1 MFASYRPAAL
11 ADLPPFRF
19 EPIDPAARYAAL
31 TPAQARGWNEQGYFV
46 AEDLLLPEEV
56 AELRL
61 EVDRFVEKAQGYV
74 RRAGGK
80 LFISE
85 ADGIM
90 FAPHLVARS
99 AIARRTASH
108 PRIAALATD
117 LLGPEVRLYW
127 DQAVYKYPSFPK
139 DFPWH
144 QDNGYTFVVPELY
157 LTVWLALS
165 DATLEN
171 GCVEVVPA
179 SHRLGT
185 LEHRLSDTGY
195 YCHEGDD
202 GVCAPIRAGSAVVFS
217 SLTVHRTGPNRTA
230 DDVRRTYILQYAPEG
245 AIRYPRE
252 GAPERCD
259 VPERQFLV
267 VSRGERVAA

>member
-1 MFASYRPAAL
+1 MFAPYRPPAL

-19 EPIDPAARYAAL
+19 EPLDAARRYSTL
-31 TPAQARGWNEQGYFV
+31 TAAQARAWNAQGYFV
-46 AEDLLLPEEV
+46 AEDLLSPEEV

-90 FAPHLVARS
+90 FAPHLVAKS
-99 AIARRTASH
+99 EIARRTASH
-108 PRIAALATD
+108 PRIAALAAD
-117 LLGPEVRLYW
+117 LLGPDVRLYW

-202 GVCAPIRAGSAVVFS
+202 GVCAPIRAGSAIVFS

-230 DDVRRTYILQYAPEG
+230 DDVRRTYILQYAPDG
-245 AIRYPRE
+245 AMRYPRE
-252 GAPERCD
+252 GAAESCD

-267 VSRGERVAA
+267 TRGGLPVPA

>member
-1 MFASYRPAAL
+1 MFQTYRPPAL
-11 ADLPPFRF
+11 ADLAPFRF
-19 EPIDPAARYAAL
+19 APIDTERRYRELSA
-31 TPAQARGWNEQGYFV
+31 AQALAWNEQGYFV
-46 AEDLLLPEEV
+46 AEDLLSPAEV
-56 AELRL
+56 TELRL
-61 EVDRFVEKAQGYV
+61 ELDRFVEKAQAYV

-90 FAPHLVARS
+90 FAPHLVAKS
-99 AIARRTASH
+99 AIARRAASH
-108 PRIAALATD
+108 PRIVALAID

-127 DQAVYKYPSFPK
+127 DQAVYKYASFPK

-144 QDNGYTFVVPELY
+144 QDNGYTFVLPELY

-165 DATLEN
+165 DATPEN

-185 LEHRLSDTGY
+185 LEHRLSDTGF
-195 YCHEGDD
+195 YCHEGND
-202 GVCAPIRAGSAVVFS
+202 GACAPIRAGSALVFS
-217 SLTVHRTGPNRTA
+217 SLTVHRTGPNRSA
-230 DDVRRTYILQYAPEG
+230 DDVRKTYILQYAPDG
-245 AIRYPRE
+245 AVRYPRE

-259 VPERQFLV
+259 APDRQFEV
-267 VSRGERVAA
+267 VRAGEPVSA